1 MKLKSLLL
9 YTHCLLATASLLPR
23 DVPAAPPDC
32 RKAAGAQRNAA
43 NTACETRPESER
55 YECKRDALRI
65 YRVEIARC
73 PLDPNKDLC
82 VQRAEN
88 NAALRTEECYR
99 LEGTAL
105 NRCTKEALR
114 LERNEKSQCP
124 APDTYTVNGAQPR
137 MQTYSCYNVIRR
149 ARDVDRRRCDR
160 KNNPGKCRRRQDET
174 YKARLGQC
182 AKKARLEVTRER
194 NCYEQEINIFEAGM
208 ANCQQNFSPQGNTPD
223 PEQFVLC
230 SDAAVSHLASRRM
243 SCANISEAEHKEN
256 YRKENRK

>member
-208 ANCQQNFSPQGNTPD
+208 ANCQQNFSPQDNTPD